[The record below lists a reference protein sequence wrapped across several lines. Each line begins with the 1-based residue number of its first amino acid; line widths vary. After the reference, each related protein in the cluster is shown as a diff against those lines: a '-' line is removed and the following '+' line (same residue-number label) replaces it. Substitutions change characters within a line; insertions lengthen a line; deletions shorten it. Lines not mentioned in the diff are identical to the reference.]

1 MAQDSEVKTNHT
13 VAPLAGAWIEIVFST
28 FGGVGCEVAPL
39 AGAWIEIMRGYARYL
54 CHPGRSPRGS
64 VD

>member
-13 VAPLAGAWIEIVFST
+13 VAPLAGAWIEIDDFVSRKYQT
-28 FGGVGCEVAPL
+28 AVAPL

-54 CHPGRSPRGS
+54 CHLGRSPRGS